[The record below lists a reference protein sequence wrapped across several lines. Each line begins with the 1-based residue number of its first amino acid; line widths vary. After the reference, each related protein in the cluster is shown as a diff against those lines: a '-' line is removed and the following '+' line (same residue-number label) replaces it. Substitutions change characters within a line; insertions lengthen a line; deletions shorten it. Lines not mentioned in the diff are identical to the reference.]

1 VEVQQFVSNCF
12 LFSFSVRNTKTQT
25 YISYTVKS
33 GFGGEKKFFFLT
45 NGKTVGTSATRAAD
59 DLSYFPIQIDSR
71 INKLIQ
77 QKEKPR
83 ALLFPN
89 THTNTSAVVCLC
101 VCLTDR
107 KRKQSITIGQCDHP
121 HTQTNTHTHTH
132 PGAKPGNPVVL
143 VGVGCFPP
151 YSYLLHTGSD
161 YSLFTLF
168 RASNYSERI
177 YRIK

>member
-1 VEVQQFVSNCF
+1 MYPIYLVEVQQFVSKCF
-12 LFSFSVRNTKTQT
+12 LFSFSVRNTKTET

-33 GFGGEKKFFFLT
+33 GFGGERKFFFLT

-132 PGAKPGNPVVL
+132 ASRCKTWQSSRVIWGRL
-143 VGVGCFPP
+143 FPP
-151 YSYLLHTGSD
+151 LKLSITHGQ
-161 YSLFTLF
+161 
-168 RASNYSERI
+168 
-177 YRIK
+177 